1 MSDIDNFTYTLR
13 KAIPALPL
21 YIRGDKDY
29 EKESASWNI
38 LTQFKPK
45 YIVKPQSSDE
55 VSKIITIARD
65 NGINKINIRGGGH
78 SFEGNGMGGENADGL
93 VIKTERLCSIEVDV
107 AKKTA
112 IAGTGVLLGQLLNET
127 WKAGN
132 LMIPTGICV
141 SVGLGGQIGCG
152 GYGMFN
158 RKFGIAADH
167 VETIEIVT
175 PDGQVRNASPE
186 ENADL
191 FWAALG
197 SGTGSFGVI
206 TKCKLKLSDAP
217 KYIAKFTYDY
227 NLKDVDFNDVF
238 SRMQDFSL
246 ESPIDITTMIVIW
259 LGQLEITGV
268 ISADT
273 KEDFDS
279 LISYT
284 QKVFDDADKK
294 EMLNLNYID
303 TMLNIGLTQTSAP
316 WFNSVDEIADE
327 GDTHLRFM
335 KIKAG
340 FIPKKLPVEFIDEL
354 RKIAFAQK
362 ETGAR
367 IQILSL
373 NENSGF
379 INNSILGTQ
388 KKAPL
393 LMGMSVWIESNKND
407 LAGVSEATKKGVD
420 RLTWLNEAYEI
431 FYPYTN
437 GGYIGDDDI
446 DEWSH
451 GRDLYKSYYGDNI
464 KKLRDIKN
472 KYDKENIFNCPM
484 GIK

>member
-1 MSDIDNFTYTLR
+1 MSTIDDFTYALR
-13 KAIPALPL
+13 EAIPTLPL
-21 YIRGDKDY
+21 YIRGDNGY

-55 VSKIITIARD
+55 VSRIINIARE
-65 NGINKINIRGGGH
+65 NGVNKINIRGGGH

-93 VIKTERLCSIEVDV
+93 VIKTERLRSIKVNVD
-107 AKKTA
+107 KKTA
-112 IAGTGVLLGQLLNET
+112 IVGTGAMLGQVVNET

-158 RKFGIAADH
+158 RKLGIASDH
-167 VETIEIVT
+167 VESIEIVT
-175 PDGQVRNASPE
+175 SDGQVRNASAE

-206 TKCKLKLSDAP
+206 TKCKLRLSDAP
-217 KYIAKFTYDY
+217 KFIAKFTYDY
-227 NLKDVDFNDVF
+227 KLNSVDFNKIF
-238 SRMQDFSL
+238 SKMQDFSL
-246 ESPIDITTMIVIW
+246 ESSIDITTMIVIW

-273 KEDFDS
+273 KEEFYS
-279 LISYT
+279 LITNT
-284 QKVFDDADKK
+284 QKEFDDADKK
-294 EMLNLNYID
+294 EMLILNYME
-303 TMLNIGLTQTSAP
+303 TMINVGLTQTSAP
-316 WFNSVDEIADE
+316 WFNSADEIVDE
-327 GDTHLRFM
+327 GDSHLRFM

-340 FIPKKLPVEFIDEL
+340 FIPKKLPVKFIEEL
-354 RKIAFAQK
+354 RKISYAQK

-373 NENSGF
+373 NESSEF
-379 INNSILGTQ
+379 INESILGTQ

-393 LMGMSVWIESNKND
+393 LMGMSVWIESHKD
-407 LAGVSEATKKGVD
+407 DVAGVSEATKKGVD

-451 GRDLYKSYYGDNI
+451 GRDLYKSYYGNNV
-464 KKLRDIKN
+464 KKLIDIKN
-472 KYDKENIFNCPM
+472 EYDKDNIFNCPM